1 MTTAVFLD
9 RDGTLNI
16 DSGYIADPQEL
27 VLYPWAGQAIRLLNE
42 NGIKAI
48 VVTNQSTVARGYCSE
63 QMIDAIHDKLQQDLA
78 KEGARL
84 DAIYYCPHHPEIG
97 ESPYLK
103 DCDCRKPRPGML
115 YKAEREHQ
123 IDLTAS
129 YVIGDKTLD
138 IQVARSVGARGALVL
153 TGFGRDSIHRFQG
166 SALQPDLVCDNVL
179 EAVRAVLLKR
189 PTR

>member
-1 MTTAVFLD
+1 MTSAVFLD

-27 VLYPWAGQAIRLLNE
+27 VLYPWAAQAVRLLND

-48 VVTNQSTVARGYCSE
+48 VATNQSTVARGYCSE

-78 KEGARL
+78 KEGAHL

-97 ESPYLK
+97 DSPYLK

-115 YKAEREHQ
+115 YRAGREHR
-123 IDLTAS
+123 IDLTTC

-153 TGFGRDSIHRFQG
+153 TGFGRDSINRFQG
-166 SALQPDLVCDNVL
+166 SALQPDLICDNVL
-179 EAVRAVLLKR
+179 EAVRAVLLDK
-189 PTR
+189 PGP